1 MTTSTQTINAAAS
14 PVAPATSANENS
26 GSRAVPRR
34 RTPSRKRDSS
44 LLSTNRLRVRTLQLS
59 VFASLL
65 AIWWAIA
72 RLSGIDPVI
81 LPSPGAVVK
90 ELIDGNRCVPTSP
103 PSGSQNCGVQ
113 GYFLWQHLLAT
124 LERIAV
130 GLSCGIITGVLV
142 GLALSRSR
150 AVRSVVEPY
159 ISFLRS
165 LPPLG
170 YIGLLIVWFGVGDVS
185 KVVLL
190 FLATFP
196 IITIAT
202 LSGIIGVPQ
211 DWSRAAR
218 TLGASRFQI
227 FRHVIAPGTLP
238 ELINGVRLANG
249 MSWACI
255 VAAEMNDGIPG
266 IGGVAYVS
274 GTQLETAL
282 TIAAM
287 ILIGITAVILD
298 QILLFAER
306 RLAPW
311 RGKQ

>member
-1 MTTSTQTINAAAS
+1 MTTSTQTINVATP
-14 PVAPATSANENS
+14 PVAPDTSANENS
-26 GSRAVPRR
+26 GSHEVPPR
-34 RTPSRKRDSS
+34 RTPSRKRSS
-44 LLSTNRLRVRTLQLS
+44 HFLKSSRLKLRTLQLS
-59 VFASLL
+59 VFAAFL

-72 RLSGIDPVI
+72 RFSGIDPVI
-81 LPSPGAVVK
+81 LPSPGSVFT
-90 ELIDGNRCVPTSP
+90 ELIDGNRCVPTTP
-103 PSGSQNCGVQ
+103 PSGSRDCGVQ

-130 GLSCGIITGVLV
+130 GLSLGIAAGVLV
-142 GLALSRSR
+142 GLVLSRSQ
-150 AVRSVVEPY
+150 AVRAVVEPY

-202 LSGIIGVPQ
+202 LTGIIGIPQ
-211 DWSRAAR
+211 DWNRAAR
-218 TLGASRFQI
+218 TLGATNSQV
-227 FRHVIAPGTLP
+227 FRHVIVPGTLP
-238 ELINGVRLANG
+238 GLINGIRLANG

-287 ILIGITAVILD
+287 ILIGITAVIVD

-311 RGKQ
+311 HGKQ

>member
-1 MTTSTQTINAAAS
+1 MTTSTQIMNVAT
-14 PVAPATSANENS
+14 PQVAPDTAPHHAPSS
-26 GSRAVPRR
+26 GPLSPTRR
-34 RTPSRKRDSS
+34 PSRKRDAS
-44 LLSTNRLRVRTLQLS
+44 LLSTNQLKLRTLQLS

-65 AIWWAIA
+65 ANWWAIA
-72 RLSGIDPVI
+72 RFSGIDSVI

-90 ELIDGNRCVPTSP
+90 ELIDGNHCVPTSP
-103 PSGSQNCGVQ
+103 PSGSPNCGVQ

-124 LERIAV
+124 LERVAV
-130 GLSCGIITGVLV
+130 GLSCGIVTGVLV

-150 AVRSVVEPY
+150 AVRCVVEPY

-190 FLATFP
+190 FLTTFP

-202 LSGIIGVPQ
+202 LSGIIGIPQ

-218 TLGASRFQI
+218 TFGASRFQI

-287 ILIGITAVILD
+287 ILIGTTAVILD

>member
-1 MTTSTQTINAAAS
+1 MTTSTQTLETATPNVAANPPANTDS
-14 PVAPATSANENS
+14 PPQPSPSSHRVNS
-26 GSRAVPRR
+26 
-34 RTPSRKRDSS
+34 
-44 LLSTNRLRVRTLQLS
+44 RLRLRTLQVS
-59 VFASLL
+59 VFAGLL
-65 AIWWAIA
+65 GIWWVIA
-72 RLSGIDPVI
+72 RFGGIDPVI
-81 LPSPGAVVK
+81 LPSPSAVVK
-90 ELIDGNRCVPTSP
+90 ELIDGNRCIPTTP
-103 PSGSQNCGVQ
+103 PSGSLQCGVQ
-113 GYFLWQHLLAT
+113 GFFLWQHLLAT

-130 GLSCGIITGVLV
+130 GLTCGIAAGILV
-142 GLALSRSR
+142 GLALARSR
-150 AVRSVVEPY
+150 AVRAVVEPY

-170 YIGLLIVWFGVGDVS
+170 YIGLLIVWFGIGDVS

-202 LSGIIGVPQ
+202 LSGIIGIPQ
-211 DWSRAAR
+211 DWERAAR
-218 TLGASRFQI
+218 TLGASNFQV
-227 FRHVIAPGTLP
+227 FRRVIAPGTLP

-287 ILIGITAVILD
+287 ILIGITAVLLD